1 MTGKK
6 RILQTYV
13 IYIIIITIVLIYL
26 SLKVSPYIS
35 CGDFFSILSSLSND
49 IQTSPFRFMW
59 DEKYSPTALLYSL
72 GISFVIAIIM
82 LSSIRNYRYGEEHGS
97 AAWGSPKALVRQY
110 AEKDKMNNLLLTQN
124 VRLSFDDKK
133 TNLNSNMILVG
144 GPGTG
149 KTFNFVLPNV
159 LKGTGSFVVCDP
171 KGSTLKKSGK
181 LLKKLGYIVR
191 VLDLK
196 NPEYSWG
203 YNPFVYIRNED
214 DIFKMVELIFAANTP
229 KNTTTQEPFF
239 DDNAKFLFLACCY
252 YLYYKAPKEEQNIP
266 FVLEMLNYLEIR
278 DDDLDYIS
286 PFDELFLELQA
297 EEPHNIAVDYYLKF
311 RQAKGRT
318 AMSVVSTLVA
328 KIGKY
333 SLPSIKQMSEY
344 DELHLREIADK
355 KTALF
360 LLLPDD
366 DKSKNFI
373 CSVLYMQL
381 FQQLYDRAE
390 EFPDDRLPNHV
401 QIYMDEF
408 ANIALPDD
416 FDQIIATCR
425 SRNIGISVI
434 LQGFAQLKKDY
445 KEAWETI
452 TAQCSIF
459 LYMGGMEQSTH
470 EYVSKMLGKETIYTN
485 SFGLSRG
492 RNGNYTKN
500 DQLSGR
506 ELLTPEEVRLLKK
519 KHAIVVVQGEK
530 PVIDVMINTVKM
542 KTFLLALALGNFD
555 HSKLEHDYA
564 RTTINP
570 IYYNDGSYEDID
582 GFDDTEMLNNAD
594 IVDAYSMVR

>member
-1 MTGKK
+1 MNGKK
-6 RILQTYV
+6 QLLKTYS
-13 IYIIIITIVLIYL
+13 IICAVITI
-26 SLKVSPYIS
+26 SLVYIAVKSAPYIGT
-35 CGDFFSILSSLSND
+35 GDLFNTLDLISQDLSNR
-49 IQTSPFRFMW
+49 PFRFFW
-59 DEKYSPTALLYSL
+59 CDNTPKALLYSI
-72 GISFVIAIIM
+72 GISFVISALI
-82 LSSIRNYRYGEEHGS
+82 LTNVKNYRYGEEHGS
-97 AAWGSPKALVRQY
+97 AEWGNAKAITNEY
-110 AEKDKMNNLLLTQN
+110 AEKDNSNNLLLTKN
-124 VRLSFDDKK
+124 VKLSFDDEK
-133 TNLNSNMILVG
+133 TNLNSNCVIVG

-149 KTFNFVLPNV
+149 KTFRFVLPNV
-159 LKGTGSFVVCDP
+159 IKGGGSMVVCDP

-181 LLKKLGYIVR
+181 YLKQLGYTVR

-196 NPEYSWG
+196 TPEWSWG
-203 YNPFVYIRNED
+203 YNPFEYIRNED

-229 KNTTTQEPFF
+229 KNSTTQEPFF

-252 YLYYKAPKEEQNIP
+252 YLYYKAPKEEQNLP
-266 FVLEMLNYLEIR
+266 FVLEMINYLEIR
-278 DDDLDYIS
+278 DDDLNYIS
-286 PFDELFLELQA
+286 PFDELFLELQE

-333 SLPSIKQMSEY
+333 SLPSIKQMSEF
-344 DELHLREIADK
+344 DELHLRELADS

-390 EFPDDRLPNHV
+390 EFADDRLPNHV

-425 SRNIGISVI
+425 SRNIGICVI

-445 KEAWETI
+445 KEAWEAI

-459 LYMGGMEQSTH
+459 MYMGGMEQSTH
-470 EYVSKMLGKETIYTN
+470 EYVSKTLGKETIYTN
-485 SFGLSRG
+485 SFGFSRG

-519 KHAIVVVQGEK
+519 KHAILVIQGEK
-530 PVIDVMINTVKM
+530 PIFDVMIDTKKM
-542 KTFLLALALGNFD
+542 KAFLAAVCLGNFD
-555 HSKLEHDYA
+555 HSKLNHNVVK
-564 RTTINP
+564 TTINP
-570 IYYNDGSYEDID
+570 IYYDNGNYSDLDSISNKD
-582 GFDDTEMLNNAD
+582 LKNSAD
-594 IVDAYSMVR
+594 IIAYSKVNK

>member
-1 MTGKK
+1 MSGKK
-6 RILQTYV
+6 RVIKTYMVYVVVITVILTY
-13 IYIIIITIVLIYL
+13 IA
-26 SLKVSPYIS
+26 LKVAPLIGT
-35 CGDFFSILSSLSND
+35 GDLFYVLNELSIELQSYPL
-49 IQTSPFRFMW
+49 RFVW
-59 DEKYSPTALLYSL
+59 SKEHSPTALLYSF
-72 GISFVIAIIM
+72 GISFVIGVV
-82 LSSIRNYRYGEEHGS
+82 LFSSVRNYRYGEEHGS
-97 AAWGSPKALVRQY
+97 AEWGSPQAIVREY
-110 AEKDKMNNLLLTQN
+110 AEKEYNNNLLLTQN
-124 VRLSFDDKK
+124 VRLSFDDEK
-133 TNLNSNMILVG
+133 TGLNSNMILVG

-149 KTFNFVLPNV
+149 KTFRFVVPNV
-159 LKGTGSFVVCDP
+159 LKGTGSLVVCDP
-171 KGSTLKKSGK
+171 KGTTLKMTGM
-181 LLKKLGYIVR
+181 LLKKMGYVVR

-196 NPEYSWG
+196 DPEYSWG

-229 KNTTTQEPFF
+229 KDAMRQDPFF

-252 YLYYKAPKEEQNIP
+252 YLYYKAPPNEQNIP

-278 DDDLDYIS
+278 DDDLNYIS
-286 PFDELFLELQA
+286 PFDELFLELQE
-297 EEPHNIAVDYYLKF
+297 EEPHSIAVDYYLKF
-311 RQAKGRT
+311 RQARGRT
-318 AMSVVSTLVA
+318 AMSVVSSLVA

-344 DELHLREIADK
+344 DELYLRELADR

-390 EFPDDRLPNHV
+390 DFPKDRLPNHV

-416 FDQIIATCR
+416 FDGIIATCR

-434 LQGFAQLKKDY
+434 LQGLAQIKKDY
-445 KEAWETI
+445 KEAWEAI

-459 LYMGGMEQSTH
+459 FYMGGMEQSTH

-485 SFGLSRG
+485 SFARSRG

-506 ELLTPEEVRLLKK
+506 ELMTPEEVRLLKN
-519 KHAIVVVQGEK
+519 KHAIVVIQGEK
-530 PVIDVMINTVKM
+530 PIVDRMINTAKM
-542 KTFLLALALGNFD
+542 KAFLLAIKLGSFD
-555 HSKLEHDYA
+555 HSHLEHDFA
-564 RTTINP
+564 KTQIKP
-570 IYYNDGSYEDID
+570 VYYEDGSYSDL
-582 GFDDTEMLNNAD
+582 TEAENMQFSGTE
-594 IVDAYSMVR
+594 IVAAYSNNK